1 VQVQVIS
8 LTDEQAPVFGA
19 IAATVEV
26 SCGEALPSELPEA
39 TDDCSGAV
47 VTFVDEAQATN
58 SCTGA
63 ANILRTFTAT
73 DGCGNGTTAT
83 QLIVFTDNI
92 APTFTAPADITLECT
107 VDLSDLAQAGD
118 VTDEAD
124 VCSASM
130 STTYTDAVSTSA
142 GSCLANN
149 VVTRTWTVT
158 DGCGN
163 ATSKQQVITIV
174 DTTAPAV
181 TYESDVDMVYY
192 VAQELDDFEGVTIA
206 DCNTTTYTTEDTYVA
221 SGVYGFEL
229 NRELTVTDACGNA
242 TTINQNIHVTFAA
255 GCTYEDAENFDAT
268 ALVDDGSCEYAGC
281 TDAAAANFNPIASVS
296 DGSCVIVGCMDPDG
310 LNFNSAATYPGGC
323 DYPDACPGDLND
335 DGEITVSDLLVFFQ
349 FYGTVCP

>member
-1 VQVQVIS
+1 
-8 LTDEQAPVFGA
+8 
-19 IAATVEV
+19 
-26 SCGEALPSELPEA
+26 
-39 TDDCSGAV
+39 
-47 VTFVDEAQATN
+47 
-58 SCTGA
+58 
-63 ANILRTFTAT
+63 
-73 DGCGNGTTAT
+73 
-83 QLIVFTDNI
+83 
-92 APTFTAPADITLECT
+92 
-107 VDLSDLAQAGD
+107 
-118 VTDEAD
+118 
-124 VCSASM
+124 M